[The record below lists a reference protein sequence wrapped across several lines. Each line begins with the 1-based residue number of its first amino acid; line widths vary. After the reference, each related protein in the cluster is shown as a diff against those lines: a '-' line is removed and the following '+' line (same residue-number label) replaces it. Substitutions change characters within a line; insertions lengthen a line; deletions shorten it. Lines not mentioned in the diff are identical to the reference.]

1 MSETQIREAIVDL
14 GRHLHTR
21 QLLAAADGNISY
33 RLSDSRILITPK
45 GMNKARIRPSD
56 LAVINLDNQIQH
68 GEPSSERLMHLEIYR
83 RAPLA
88 RAIVHAH
95 PPTAIAWSLARPHW
109 SELPTD
115 ALPEVILA
123 AGRIPIAPYARPGT
137 QAMGD
142 VLAPFL
148 PECRLMI
155 LARHGALCWGE
166 DLDEAGNGIE
176 RLEQLAIILTQT
188 ELLGG
193 AQPLDSSEIEAL
205 KRLRTQIGPRII

>member
-1 MSETQIREAIVDL
+1 MSETQVREAIVAL
-14 GRHLHTR
+14 CRHLHTR

-33 RLSDSRILITPK
+33 RLNDKRILITPK
-45 GMNKARIRPSD
+45 GVNKAHIRPEE
-56 LAVINLDNQIQH
+56 LAVITLDNQIEH
-68 GEPSSERLMHLEIYR
+68 GEPSSERLMHLEVYR

-95 PPTAIAWSLARPHW
+95 LPTAIAWSLARPHW
-109 SELPTD
+109 SELPID
-115 ALPEVILA
+115 ALPEVIIA
-123 AGRIPIAPYARPGT
+123 AGRIPIAPYARPGS

-142 VLAPFL
+142 VLTPFL

-166 DLDEAGNGIE
+166 DLAEAGNGIE
-176 RLEQLAIILTQT
+176 RLEQLATILKQA

-193 AQPLDSSEIEAL
+193 AHPLPESEILAL
-205 KRLRTQIGPRII
+205 KALRTQIGNRII